1 MLGSCCGKP
10 IATIIRVGTFD
21 AGIVGLEAALRNVYT
36 SGTTDEEQIKRDLL
50 FWVQEFG
57 NYISPAK
64 ESEYKQ
70 ALMREYR
77 KFVAN
82 TDQGTHQQK

>member
-10 IATIIRVGTFD
+10 IATIIRVGTFE

-36 SGTTDEEQIKRDLL
+36 SGATDEDQIKRDLL
-50 FWVQEFG
+50 KWVKEFG
-57 NYISPAK
+57 NYISPAN
-64 ESEYKQ
+64 EFEYRE

-77 KFVAN
+77 KSVAK
-82 TDQGTHQQK
+82 TEREAH